1 MGNMRSTSGR
11 GGESVR
17 SSRFTV
23 RRSPT
28 ATDCERSAFGGW
40 RFRREER
47 MGFIG
52 LMGLVGL
59 MGRPCFS
66 AHGAVAKPRTDKSKR
81 LTVNRELR
89 TVNCERLTQRA
100 AGGLDRG

>member
-1 MGNMRSTSGR
+1 
-11 GGESVR
+11 
-17 SSRFTV
+17 
-23 RRSPT
+23 
-28 ATDCERSAFGGW
+28 
-40 RFRREER
+40 

-52 LMGLVGL
+52 IMGIMVI

-66 AHGAVAKPRTDKSKR
+66 AHGAVAKPRTDSSKR

-89 TVNCERLTQRA
+89 TVNGELLTQKA